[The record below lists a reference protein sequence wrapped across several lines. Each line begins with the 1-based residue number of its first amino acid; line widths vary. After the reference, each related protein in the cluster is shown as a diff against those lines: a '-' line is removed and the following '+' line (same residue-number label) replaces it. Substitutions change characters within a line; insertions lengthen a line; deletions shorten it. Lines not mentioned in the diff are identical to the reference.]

1 MQASNILKLI
11 AGVLSERP
19 DAALREIRDAR
30 LWGRVAL
37 CAWRQRVGGLLL
49 ARLCELDVRVPDA
62 AMRELAGYA
71 RHVREANAVKV
82 DRVLPVVE
90 ALGNAGVRCV
100 LLKGAALLASIYD
113 DWSMRPM
120 VDVDLLIDPKQTSI
134 ANEVLLALGWLPG
147 ADLLRPDFYPRY
159 HYEREYVTQA
169 EPKVRLDLHV
179 RPFRPLR
186 FASTI
191 PPDAFLN
198 AAVDTELAGGVVS
211 VLTPDMNLIHL
222 AAHAALHGANEL
234 RWLYDIYAWATWRSG
249 DLDVDAIVDRCRSYR
264 LEHAVRTALSRVR
277 ETLGPAPRLDE
288 ILERLPRRS
297 AILDRLV
304 LWQAPHGEARHVTD
318 VCVIPMSLPSW
329 ADRAAYLSAV
339 ALPDAAHLRQI
350 YPHRHWAWPIA
361 AHATRLGRLLT
372 RPLAR
377 RDAS

>member
-82 DRVLPVVE
+82 DRVLPVIE
-90 ALGNAGVRCV
+90 ALAGAGVRCV

-120 VDVDLLIDPKQTSI
+120 VDVDLLIAPEQTSI
-134 ANEVLLALGWLPG
+134 AEEVLLALGWLPG
-147 ADLLRPDFYPRY
+147 ADLLRPDFFPRY

-191 PPDAFLN
+191 PPGAFLG
-198 AAVDTELAGGVVS
+198 ASVDTELAGGVVA
-211 VLTPDMNLIHL
+211 VLDPDMNLIHL

-234 RWLYDIYAWATWRSG
+234 RWLYDIYAWATLRSG
-249 DLDVDAIVDRCRSYR
+249 DLDVDAIADRCRSYR
-264 LEHAVRTALSRVR
+264 LEHAVRTALCRVR
-277 ETLGPAPRLDE
+277 ETLGPTPRLDE

-297 AILDRLV
+297 AMMDRLV

-318 VCVIPMSLPSW
+318 VCVNAISLPSW
-329 ADRAAYLSAV
+329 GDRAAYLSAV
-339 ALPDAAHLRQI
+339 ALPDSSHLRQI